1 MYFLNYKNPLSHN
14 CNIKYPK
21 CNHTYPYDFK
31 IEDMKKTSH
40 NKGSDKNSYG
50 FLTYLICK
58 NPLCN
63 YDIEI
68 KGKIVTD
75 DLNTPDLIKV
85 TSIK

>member
-1 MYFLNYKNPLSHN
+1 MNYKNPLSHN
-14 CNIKYPK
+14 CNIKCPN